1 MDRYLLRFFVGL
13 KSKTLPLGRSIVAQI
28 LTLKRLDEG
37 QFAFQ
42 KANDSVDRGKLFHIL
57 KAYVKRPLP
66 FLNGI
71 VPGTSSLCSRTREN
85 DLILSCRGSFAV
97 HCEGYLQSVN
107 HLQSGII

>member
-1 MDRYLLRFFVGL
+1 MDQSLLRFFVGL

-37 QFAFQ
+37 QFAFK
-42 KANDSVDRGKLFHIL
+42 KANDSVDRGKLSNIL
-57 KAYVKRPLP
+57 QVYVKRLLP

-97 HCEGYLQSVN
+97 YFGGYLRSGN
-107 HLQSGII
+107 HLQCGII